1 MTREH
6 LYVAL
11 TRGRDAN
18 HAYTPLDAPGDD
30 EPHHLL
36 GLYDQPVT
44 GRQVL
49 EQILATSS
57 AETSATEAIATARRP
72 QPVTPT
78 NARPQNQPDHW
89 HRHHP
94 HVPDGRWLTRS
105 LRIIP
110 IRRHTNRGRPDMR
123 TAPTTAATSW
133 ERVLLTGEEA
143 ANRLR
148 IGRTTAYRFVADGQL
163 DSIPIGHL
171 RRVPVEAL
179 PWFVRDR
186 RNDTTQ

>member
-1 MTREH
+1 
-6 LYVAL
+6 
-11 TRGRDAN
+11 
-18 HAYTPLDAPGDD
+18 
-30 EPHHLL
+30 
-36 GLYDQPVT
+36 
-44 GRQVL
+44 
-49 EQILATSS
+49 
-57 AETSATEAIATARRP
+57 
-72 QPVTPT
+72 
-78 NARPQNQPDHW
+78 
-89 HRHHP
+89 
-94 HVPDGRWLTRS
+94 
-105 LRIIP
+105 
-110 IRRHTNRGRPDMR
+110 MR